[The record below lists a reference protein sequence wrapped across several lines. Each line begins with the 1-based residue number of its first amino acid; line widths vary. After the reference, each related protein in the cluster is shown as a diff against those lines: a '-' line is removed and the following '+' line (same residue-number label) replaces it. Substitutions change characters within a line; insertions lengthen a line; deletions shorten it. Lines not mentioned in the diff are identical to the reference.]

1 VYEYRILAI
10 ADKLLG
16 WMDLV
21 LIDGALDFLEHN
33 EARDGFEMLCDNI
46 CEVDVALTEAE
57 YMEMVS
63 LGYDFGLDLHGARFK
78 CIDGLRT

>member
-1 VYEYRILAI
+1 MYEYRILAI

-33 EARDGFEMLCDNI
+33 EARRGFEMLCDNI

-63 LGYDFGLDLHGARFK
+63 LGYDFGLDLHGVRFK